1 MELDYAVILI
11 IITVFVFIIVNLMML
26 VYMFISLEDLKHKLD
41 DNITLQIQTLVRLG
55 KELSKNKSKKHI
67 KNKINRNNVI
77 CRGNK

>member
-11 IITVFVFIIVNLMML
+11 IITGFVFIIVNLMML

>member
-67 KNKINRNNVI
+67 KKQN
-77 CRGNK
+77 